1 MVRSRQES
9 EGWPPLSRMTDDQL
23 LNAYRL
29 MERSILLEQAVL
41 RLIEDGHARLL
52 LHSGRGQEAIGTGVS
67 AALRADDML
76 FYSHRGV
83 TQILAKGMPAA
94 SLLGD
99 FLGRASG
106 ATGGLGAGIVH
117 AADPN
122 LGIMGSSGT
131 LGGGFVLSAGA
142 ALGARKLGDDRVSVH
157 VFGEGSANRGT
168 FHEAANAAALWKL
181 PLVWLCENNG
191 LSVSVA
197 HRDATSVEDVADRAK
212 AYGMPSQI
220 VDGQNVEAVFDAVG
234 KAVAR
239 ARAGEGPTLIEAK
252 TLRFRGHYEGDPQT
266 YRRKEDI
273 AAAHE
278 RDPVRIACDLLRE
291 RGVSD
296 ARLAAIR
303 AEEVVAID
311 QAVATALAAPKPGTE
326 RIYQGLLGPQE
337 VSA

>member
-1 MVRSRQES
+1 
-9 EGWPPLSRMTDDQL
+9 MTDEQL
-23 LNAYRL
+23 LAAYRL

-52 LHSGRGQEAIGTGVS
+52 LHSGRGQEAIGTGVC
-67 AALRADDML
+67 AALRDDDML

-83 TQILAKGMPAA
+83 TQILAKGMSAEL
-94 SLLGD
+94 LLGD
-99 FLGRASG
+99 FLGRTGG
-106 ATGGLGAGIVH
+106 ATRGLGAGIVH
-117 AADPN
+117 AVDPA

-181 PLVWLCENNG
+181 PMVWLCENNG

-197 HRDATSVEDVADRAK
+197 HRDATSIEHVADRAR
-212 AYGMPSQI
+212 AYGMPSCI
-220 VDGQNVEAVFDAVG
+220 VDGQDVEAVHA
-234 KAVAR
+234 AVAEAVMR

-266 YRRKEDI
+266 YRSKEEI
-273 AAAHE
+273 AAALE
-278 RDPVRIACDLLRE
+278 RDPLRIAGERLAE
-291 RGVSD
+291 RGID
-296 ARLAAIR
+296 AERLAAVR
-303 AEEVVAID
+303 AEEEEAME
-311 QAVATALAAPKPGTE
+311 QAVAAALASPKPGPE
-326 RIYQGLLGPQE
+326 RIYQGLLAPLGE
-337 VSA
+337 SA